1 MENEVEKNSLEEI
14 FKKEVA
20 KNKKE
25 LTKEEIKKLT
35 EEARESID
43 FLKKIDEIEL
53 PKDKYVIFTDGEE
66 QLFYENGEFYI
77 ISTTDSTKTKKKKTK
92 KEATDLYLN
101 FFIKYQL
108 NPILDLRNR
117 KERNIEQKQKET
129 KQKIAMAKK
138 TLGIDKKKETQSK
151 AKEEKSQ
158 QKDSQKKIEKD
169 DISL

>member
-1 MENEVEKNSLEEI
+1 MENQEEKNSLEEI
-14 FKKEVA
+14 FKKEIA

-77 ISTTDSTKTKKKKTK
+77 ISATDSTKTKKK
-92 KEATDLYLN
+92 EN
-101 FFIKYQL
+101 
-108 NPILDLRNR
+108 
-117 KERNIEQKQKET
+117 
-129 KQKIAMAKK
+129 
-138 TLGIDKKKETQSK
+138 
-151 AKEEKSQ
+151 
-158 QKDSQKKIEKD
+158 
-169 DISL
+169 

>member
-1 MENEVEKNSLEEI
+1 MENQEEKNSLEEI
-14 FKKEVA
+14 FKKEIA

-77 ISTTDSTKTKKKKTK
+77 ISATDSTKTKKKKTK

-117 KERNIEQKQKET
+117 KERNIEQKQKEN

-138 TLGIDKKKETQSK
+138 TLGIDKKKEIQSK

>member
-77 ISTTDSTKTKKKKTK
+77 ISATDSTKTKKKKTK
-92 KEATDLYLN
+92 KEATDLY
-101 FFIKYQL
+101 
-108 NPILDLRNR
+108 
-117 KERNIEQKQKET
+117 
-129 KQKIAMAKK
+129 
-138 TLGIDKKKETQSK
+138 
-151 AKEEKSQ
+151 
-158 QKDSQKKIEKD
+158 
-169 DISL
+169 

>member
-1 MENEVEKNSLEEI
+1 MENQEEKNSLEEI
-14 FKKEVA
+14 FKKEIA

-77 ISTTDSTKTKKKKTK
+77 ISATDSTKTKKKKTK

-117 KERNIEQKQKET
+117 KERKQKQKEN